1 MMSATRT
8 LAGLCLT
15 ATLVLLAGAASA
27 QEKARRQPPQQVV
40 PTGAEDS
47 AQLTAEDEEGQ
58 RTIDAITS
66 HSTEG
71 LTFEERGDGT
81 IGLDLQGR
89 FMHVLTAATGEDG
102 ALLVSCHTGESQEAK
117 ANALPL
123 WRPVRGQAGR
133 RLNAKPL
140 RAPLVV
146 VPEQAPVLEEK

>member
-1 MMSATRT
+1 MMSATRSS
-8 LAGLCLT
+8 AGLSL
-15 ATLVLLAGAASA
+15 AVTLVLLAGAASA

-47 AQLTAEDEEGQ
+47 AQLTADDEEGQ
-58 RTIDAITS
+58 RTLDAITS

-89 FMHVLTAATGEDG
+89 FMHVLTAASG
-102 ALLVSCHTGESQEAK
+102 AEGGVEVSCHTGESQQAK
-117 ANALPL
+117 AAALPL
-123 WRPVRGQAGR
+123 WKPVRGQAAR
-133 RLNAKPL
+133 RLNARPL
-140 RAPLVV
+140 RTPVVV

>member
-1 MMSATRT
+1 MMSATRSSAGFS
-8 LAGLCLT
+8 LAV
-15 ATLVLLAGAASA
+15 TLVLLAGAASA

-47 AQLTAEDEEGQ
+47 AQLTADDEEGQ
-58 RTIDAITS
+58 RTLDAITS

-89 FMHVLTAATGEDG
+89 FMHVLTAASGEDG
-102 ALLVSCHTGESQEAK
+102 ALLVSCHAGESQQAK

-123 WRPVRGQAGR
+123 WRPVRGQAAR
-133 RLNAKPL
+133 RLNARPL
-140 RAPLVV
+140 RAPVVV